1 MTTVYDSRTK
11 TTSLPRVSA
20 VGAMADWET
29 VCPLANR
36 SGGKKGC
43 EGSRD
48 SHYFERVCSK
58 SFRDCYEGT
67 MANEEEDK

>member
-11 TTSLPRVSA
+11 TMDLPRVA
-20 VGAMADWET
+20 TLETAAEWEN
-29 VCPLANR
+29 VCPLAE
-36 SGGKKGC
+36 KGC

-48 SHYFERVCSK
+48 SHYFERVCIK

-67 MANEEEDK
+67 VANEEEDK